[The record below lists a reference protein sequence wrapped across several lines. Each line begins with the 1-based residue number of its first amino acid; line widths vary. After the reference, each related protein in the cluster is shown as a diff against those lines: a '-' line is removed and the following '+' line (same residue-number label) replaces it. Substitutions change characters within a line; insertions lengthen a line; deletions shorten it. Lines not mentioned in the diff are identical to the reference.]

1 MNYYLV
7 TYYKN
12 KMWQMLQINAYWV
25 VAHYFIN
32 WHRNCFNMQLLNSIT
47 TVTTQIKTKCMTNLN
62 SIIFIFMSIQH
73 WHSLCRL
80 F

>member
-12 KMWQMLQINAYWV
+12 KMWQIKLQINAYWV

-47 TVTTQIKTKCMTNLN
+47 TRYN
-62 SIIFIFMSIQH
+62 SN
-73 WHSLCRL
+73 
-80 F
+80 